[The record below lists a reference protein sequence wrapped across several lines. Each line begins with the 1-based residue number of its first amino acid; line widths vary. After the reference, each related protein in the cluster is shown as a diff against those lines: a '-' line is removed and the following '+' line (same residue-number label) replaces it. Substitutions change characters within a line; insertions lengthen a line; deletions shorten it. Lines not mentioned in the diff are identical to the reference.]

1 MKVILRKNVNDQ
13 QGIFE
18 YLSTQEKEHF
28 NYYLI
33 GRPSSTCID
42 STNEFI
48 YVYNYSLQHGVWWS
62 NNADDQYI
70 EFSFISS
77 YALQIENYSFVTHG
91 KNGKYRLCGLVDW
104 KIDYIFQT
112 KIIATQFFHSD
123 ETHVEN
129 TLFHFPAVNTS
140 TFPLITSLRLTM
152 IGYSSR
158 KDDKYL
164 ALNRFD
170 IFGTLFD
177 ISSIF
182 QTHVRQSFR
191 LKLNI
196 FIMIIISNK

>member
-1 MKVILRKNVNDQ
+1 M
-13 QGIFE
+13 
-18 YLSTQEKEHF
+18 
-28 NYYLI
+28 
-33 GRPSSTCID
+33 
-42 STNEFI
+42 
-48 YVYNYSLQHGVWWS
+48 
-62 NNADDQYI
+62 
-70 EFSFISS
+70 
-77 YALQIENYSFVTHG
+77 
-91 KNGKYRLCGLVDW
+91 DW

-129 TLFHFPAVNTS
+129 TLFYFPAINTS

-158 KDDKYL
+158 QDDKYL